1 MLEMLL
7 IWDQW
12 FIRAVQGDLWRRN
25 GHAEF
30 VDEDEEGEHG
40 SEKELVEVV
49 AKATPSPSLVSSNR
63 TVAQQ

>member
-1 MLEMLL
+1 M
-7 IWDQW
+7 
-12 FIRAVQGDLWRRN
+12 QGDLWSRN